1 MTRHSALAEIV
12 GASIEAV
19 SRRDPAVPDLL
30 DVAFYG
36 DFYTDLHDLS
46 DQQLIAHWRAN
57 GLRDKRHP
65 NLESLLAKYASDG
78 KILPAGFSV
87 AIYKWLNPDLRTVH
101 SADWE
106 FLLHYLDHGR
116 IEGRPCLV
124 DDSPFF
130 NSLYFPGRRSTTSD
144 IEALLASDE
153 IVYLSLSAMLE
164 ANGIESR
171 AFVALFDTN
180 DYLVLHPD
188 EGLCNG
194 IQCLRHFAETG
205 RKALAPVALD
215 HAFDPAF
222 YGDICPDAR
231 RLAPAE
237 AYLHWLNVGL
247 PRKAAPNLAIFLQ
260 QLGLPDLARFPD
272 GFDPELYLAANP
284 DLQPICV
291 SKWLALQHF
300 VENGIVEHRAGT
312 AITAVNLPIYAAA
325 ADRLAHAGQDAAK
338 GIYEAILLIDPGHL
352 HALGRHASI
361 LATKGEFYL
370 AAQLCQRRLDLFFER
385 GLELPLET
393 LRLLADCQFE
403 LQQWPACCETMS
415 ELARRY
421 PGDVAIETYR
431 RETVA
436 KCYEAVSRR
445 AMLLACHGA
454 YPAGRQTMQAAAA
467 LLTAPILSAAPV
479 VNRADRPVRAVGIV
493 ADISL
498 QQCRFYRVEQ
508 KVEQFRQIGID
519 ILVFDHASA
528 LDEYAGRVP
537 FLDAVIFYRVPAT
550 PAVVEA
556 IMQAR
561 RAGLPTFYEIDDP
574 IFDETHYPDTFES
587 YGGQI
592 SKDVYAGLVT
602 GTALFRAA
610 MSLCDYAL
618 ASTPTLAEAMAPA
631 VLSGKA
637 FLHRNALG
645 AAHIAAMARAAQP
658 VRRAPAGGPVRIFYG
673 TATHAHNEDFAAHAA
688 PALARLLD
696 RGDDDVELVLM
707 GYLTLPECL
716 LRHRH
721 RITCLEPV
729 WDVETYWAVLA
740 EMDISIAVLKP
751 GHVADCKSEIKWL
764 EAAMLGIPSVVTGT
778 ATYRDVIE
786 DGVTGLLASTP
797 EDWFMAL
804 RSLIRDPKRRRMIG
818 DAARSRIVR
827 SYDPAAM
834 AANLTRIFSAVTAK
848 RAAPCVQRQ
857 KILVVHVFYAP
868 QAIGGATRVV
878 ASNLQDLTSRYGDEF
893 EIEVFCSILGGASP
907 YVTST
912 YRQDGIKVTGITTPD
927 DPMLERRSKDPRMAQ
942 AFEEVVDR
950 FCPDIIHIHCVQRL
964 TASVCD
970 VASAKKIPYLVT
982 VHDGWWI
989 SDSQF
994 LVDENAHYDVYDYA
1008 NPAGEL
1014 QRLGTAGFARMR
1026 SLAAALSGA
1035 DRILAV
1041 SEHFARLHRGLGFER
1056 VQTVANGLPA
1066 FDILPRT
1073 ASADGRVRLTHAGNT
1088 TNHKGYHLIKAALSR
1103 ADLRNLHLTVVDH
1116 GMKAGSVRHARW
1128 GGTDVRF
1135 QPKLPQVRVGE
1146 LYAATDVLLG
1156 LSVWPESHGL
1166 VTREALAAGCWVVAS
1181 DRGAIGHDVTAGS
1194 GFVIDVSSYQP
1205 TLEVLRHI
1213 NDNPQRYLGPIE
1225 TPPTLRPASAQ
1236 ADELAVIYRSF
1247 RKKEKKGQREQGQG
1261 ALPPGPPPGAE
1272 PLDPFKAAPGRV
1284 QPVVPRPASRGAAA
1298 RAASA

>member
-1 MTRHSALAEIV
+1 MTRHSALAEIG

-19 SRRDPAVPDLL
+19 SRRDCAVPDEL

-36 DFYTDLHDLS
+36 DFYTDLHDLT
-46 DQQLIAHWRAN
+46 DQQLVAHWNAN
-57 GLRDKRHP
+57 GLRDQRHP
-65 NLESLLAKYASDG
+65 NFESLLAKYAGEG
-78 KILPAGFSV
+78 KRLPAGFSV

-101 SADWE
+101 TADWQ

-116 IEGRPCLV
+116 VEGRPCLI
-124 DDSPFF
+124 DDCPFF
-130 NSLYFPGRRSTTSD
+130 NELYFPGRRSTTGD

-153 IVYLSLSAMLE
+153 IVYLSLPAMLE

-171 AFVALFDTN
+171 AFVTLFDTN
-180 DYLVLHPD
+180 DYLVMHPG
-188 EGLCNG
+188 EGLRNG
-194 IQCLRHFAETG
+194 IQCLRHFAECG

-222 YGDICPDAR
+222 YGEICPDAR

-237 AYLHWLNVGL
+237 AYLHWLNIGL
-247 PRKAAPNLAIFLQ
+247 PRKVAPNLAIFLQ

-284 DLQPICV
+284 DLQPVCV

-312 AITAVNLPIYAAA
+312 AITAFNLPIYAAA
-325 ADRLAHAGQDAAK
+325 ADRLADAGQDAAK
-338 GIYEAILLIDPGHL
+338 AIYEAILLVDPGHL

-370 AAQLCQRRLDLFFER
+370 AAQHCQRRLDLFR
-385 GLELPLET
+385 QSGLELPMET
-393 LRLLADCQFE
+393 VRLLADCQFE
-403 LQQWPACCETMS
+403 LQQWPACCETLS
-415 ELARRY
+415 QLACQF
-421 PGDVAIETYR
+421 PGDVALETYR
-431 RETVA
+431 HETVA
-436 KCYEAVSRR
+436 RCYEALSRR

-454 YPAGRQTMQAAAA
+454 YPAGRQTMLAAAA
-467 LLTAPILSAAPV
+467 LLTAPILGAAPV
-479 VNRADRPVRAVGIV
+479 VNRADRPVRTVAIV
-493 ADISL
+493 ADVGL
-498 QQCRFYRVEQ
+498 QQCRFYRVDQ
-508 KVEQFRQIGID
+508 KVEQFRQAGIEVR
-519 ILVFDHASA
+519 VFDHASE
-528 LDEYAGRVP
+528 LDTYAGRVP

-550 PAVVEA
+550 PPVVEA
-556 IMQAR
+556 IQQAR

-602 GTALFRAA
+602 GSALFRAA

-618 ASTPTLAEAMAPA
+618 ASTPTLAEAMAPV

-645 AAHIAAMARAAQP
+645 AAHALAMARANQP
-658 VRRAPAGGPVRIFYG
+658 VRRARSGGPVRIFYG
-673 TATHAHNEDFAAHAA
+673 TATRAHNEDFASYAA

-696 RGDDDVELVLM
+696 EDDVELVLM

-721 RITCLEPV
+721 RVTCLEPV
-729 WDVETYWAVLA
+729 WDVEAYWAVLA

-786 DGVTGLLASTP
+786 DGVTGLLADTP
-797 EDWFMAL
+797 QDWFIAL
-804 RSLIRDPKRRRMIG
+804 RSLIGNPELRRTIGEAARRR
-818 DAARSRIVR
+818 AVR

-834 AANLTRIFSAVTAK
+834 AANLTRIFAAVS
-848 RAAPCVQRQ
+848 AAPAASCVKRQ
-857 KILVVHVFYAP
+857 KILVVHVFYGP
-868 QAIGGATRVV
+868 QSIGGATRVV
-878 ASNLQDLTSRYGDEF
+878 ANNVQDLARKYGDEF
-893 EIEVFCSILGGASP
+893 EIEVFCSIPGATTS

-912 YRQDGIKVTGITTPD
+912 YRQDGIKVTGITTADHPL
-927 DPMLERRSKDPRMAQ
+927 LERRSKDPRIAA
-942 AFEEVVDR
+942 AFGEVVDR

-964 TASVCD
+964 TASICD

-994 LVDENAHYDVYDYA
+994 LIDDNAQADVYDYA
-1008 NPAGEL
+1008 NPGGEL
-1014 QRLGTAGFARMR
+1014 QRLGADGFARMR

-1035 DRILAV
+1035 ERILAV
-1041 SEHFARLHRGLGFER
+1041 SEHFAGLYRGLGFER
-1056 VQTVANGLPA
+1056 VQSVENGLPA
-1066 FDILPRT
+1066 FDMLPRVV
-1073 ASADGRVRLTHAGNT
+1073 SPDGRVRLTYAGNT
-1088 TNHKGYHLIKAALSR
+1088 FNHKGYHLIKAALSR
-1103 ADLRNLHLTVVDH
+1103 ANLRNLHLTVVDH
-1116 GMKAGSVRHARW
+1116 AMAVGTVRYARW
-1128 GGTDVRF
+1128 GETDIRF
-1135 QPKLPQVRVGE
+1135 QPRLPQERVGE
-1146 LYAATDVLLG
+1146 LYAATDVLLA
-1156 LSVWPESHGL
+1156 LSVWPESYGL

-1181 DRGAIGHDVTAGS
+1181 DRGAIGQDVTAGS

-1205 TLEVLRHI
+1205 TLEVLQHI

-1225 TPPTLRPASAQ
+1225 TPPVLRPASAQ
-1236 ADELAVIYRSF
+1236 ADELAAIYRSF
-1247 RKKEKKGQREQGQG
+1247 RAKEKKKVQG

-1272 PLDPFKAAPGRV
+1272 PLDPFKGATGRV
-1284 QPVVPRPASRGAAA
+1284 RAVVPRSAPRVATA
-1298 RAASA
+1298 RAASV